1 MKSVFLFG
9 GFVGFA
15 LTVIT
20 GFWSGRTMDFV
31 LRDASIACIFTA
43 FLFRWL
49 WGFVVKAFAQTV
61 ERKRAEEAA
70 AQENKAGAS
79 AAEITSKV
87 AGARVAAER

>member
-1 MKSVFLFG
+1 MQSVFLFG

-20 GFWSGRTMDFV
+20 GFLSGRTMDYV

-49 WGFVVKAFAQTV
+49 WGFVARAFAQTV

-70 AQENKAGAS
+70 ANENKSGAS
-79 AAEITSKV
+79 AAEMAAKV
-87 AGARVAAER
+87 SAVRAMADK